1 MRRFKLLKDLPGI
14 EAGTVLVTDGGN
26 DDDGCGLLLID
37 CDDALKPETGFCLF
51 RDDFFGPHKGGRR
64 TPIGNWMEELPEEHK
79 RWRADKGGL
88 YYYIGYGGMAYQDL
102 DVYGPSNN
110 GIYKIGNYFATEEKA
125 RAYADYLKAL
135 AIVRDDANGF
145 EPNWEDR
152 REKWYVGVW
161 RDKDSNHEVGV
172 DKAFSYQSNGVFG
185 LPYFKTR
192 DDAKASIKKHKAEWL
207 TIFGV
212 KDETES
218 DDE

>member
-14 EAGTVLVTDGGN
+14 EAGTVLVTDGSN

-64 TPIGNWMEELPEEHK
+64 TPIGNWMEELPEEYK
-79 RWRADKGGL
+79 RWRADDGGD
-88 YYYIGYGGMAYQDL
+88 YYFVDDEGDIDFREERNRYYDDGR
-102 DVYGPSNN
+102 
-110 GIYKIGNYFATEEKA
+110 YKMGNYFGTYGEAEN
-125 RAYADYLKAL
+125 YANYLKAL
-135 AIVRDDANGF
+135 AVVRDDAKGF
-145 EPNWEDR
+145 EPDWSDIEQ
-152 REKWYVGVW
+152 EKWYV
-161 RDKDSNHEVGV
+161 SYAHEIECLFSSETGQYV
-172 DKAFSYQSNGVFG
+172 DNGVFG
-185 LPYFKTR
+185 LPYFETEE
-192 DDAKASIKKHKAEWL
+192 DARASIDKHEKEWL